1 MYVNSLKNLSRQ
13 KHTCLLLAGESD
25 VAGIQTL
32 EVTRSLLLDLPS
44 SVNGLQGGDRLIIFS
59 GDDRNDHEDRTTLML
74 GAQ

>member
-1 MYVNSLKNLSRQ
+1 MYVDSLKNLSRQ
-13 KHTCLLLAGESD
+13 KHTCLLLAEESD

-44 SVNGLQGGDRLIIFS
+44 GVNGLQGGDRLIIFS
-59 GDDRNDHEDRTTLML
+59 GDDHNDHEDRTTLML

>member
-1 MYVNSLKNLSRQ
+1 MYVDSLKNLSRQ
-13 KHTCLLLAGESD
+13 KHTCLSLAEESD

-32 EVTRSLLLDLPS
+32 EVTQ
-44 SVNGLQGGDRLIIFS
+44 SVVGSALWCKWPTGGGDRLIIFS